1 MLQVRTKDQ
10 VADLFTKELNTTKF
24 HKLRE
29 KLNMDRRKKFE
40 ELVLRESVNDKK
52 HHHLSNSLELSRVL
66 VASDKL
72 HASG

>member
-1 MLQVRTKDQ
+1 MHQARTEGQVI
-10 VADLFTKELNTTKF
+10 DLFTKGVNTTRF

-29 KLNMDRRKKFE
+29 QLNMDRRKKFK

-52 HHHLSNSLELSRVL
+52 HHCLSNSLELSRVL
-66 VASDKL
+66 VASEKL